1 MRKEGAR
8 TTNKKRAELF
18 ILFYDPQ
25 VKICTLV
32 GSWSKML
39 LRAFI
44 LLPVG
49 RPSSFFPRKLKKEM
63 VSDSNCQWSIDDVI
77 TTSRGSKVARLGTNG
92 KQCVYTPK
100 NYLRVP
106 FEPGNFDKDFT
117 AQRLNLVLECDDE
130 LQEEI
135 ANFDTWATQYI
146 HEHSER
152 LFKKKLTPQQVA
164 AGYCSCLKPAPAGK
178 SFNPTLKCKID
189 TEEGRNC
196 IRCWDTDGA
205 NIAIPHSWRGLK
217 IKPLLNYSHLWI
229 MGQQFG
235 VVLKILDCEIAH
247 NDVVEVTPLV
257 SPFIKEKCQE
267 LACN

>member
-1 MRKEGAR
+1 MLVV
-8 TTNKKRAELF
+8 RAVCFSRE
-18 ILFYDPQ
+18 IT
-25 VKICTLV
+25 K
-32 GSWSKML
+32 
-39 LRAFI
+39 
-44 LLPVG
+44 
-49 RPSSFFPRKLKKEM
+49 M

-77 TTSRGSKVARLGTNG
+77 TTSRGSKVARLNSGEGANG

-106 FEPGNFDKDFT
+106 FEPGNFDKDPT

-135 ANFDTWATQYI
+135 ANFDTWATQYLCT
-146 HEHSER
+146 HSER

-205 NIAIPHSWRGLK
+205 NIAVPHSWRGLK

-229 MGQQFG
+229 MGSQFG

-247 NDVVEVTPLV
+247 NDVVEVAPLV
-257 SPFIKEKCQE
+257 SPFRKDKCQE